1 MIDENTRRHI
11 DEIAT
16 RQAQLFFAEN
26 RQLDDDA
33 LDAGLFL
40 AVRRVRENYQD
51 NPTLAG
57 IANETVAAICAEVWR
72 LRAEAKDEVG

>member
-1 MIDENTRRHI
+1 MIDDDMRRQI
-11 DEIAT
+11 DEIAR
-16 RQAQLFFAEN
+16 RQAQFFFAEN
-26 RQLDDDA
+26 RHLDDDA

-51 NPTLAG
+51 NPSLAG

-72 LRAEAKDEVG
+72 LRAQAKNGRC